1 MKPRTPTLII
11 GGLLLAIFLFL
22 LFAFQVRTT
31 EVAVVTTFGS
41 ISGTP
46 KTEPGLYLRLPYPIQ
61 NVYKFDRR
69 LQNFE
74 RKYEQTLTR
83 DKKSPILSVF
93 VGWRI
98 ADAEL
103 FLKRFNGD
111 ILRAETSLETVVRNI
126 QNSVI
131 GRHAFSEL
139 ISPDPSQ
146 VKFEQIEKEMK
157 DAMAGE
163 ARQQYGIAIEI
174 VGIKQMGLPETQT
187 AKVFERMKAER
198 ERLGKKFIAEGTAEA
213 MRIRSEAE
221 LQRDTTLAEARRKAL
236 VLRGEAEAKATEY
249 YKVLNQD
256 ESLARFLISLNS
268 LEASLKDRATLILD
282 EKTAPLNLLRGDAA
296 ATPAHSVTPGH

>member
-74 RKYEQTLTR
+74 RKYEQSLTR

-111 ILRAETSLETVVRNI
+111 LFRAETSLENVVRDAK
-126 QNSVI
+126 NSVI
-131 GRHAFSEL
+131 GRHDFSEL
-139 ISPDPSQ
+139 IAPDPKQ
-146 VKFEQIEKEMK
+146 VKFEEIENEMK
-157 DAMAGE
+157 LAMADTTLKT
-163 ARQQYGIAIEI
+163 YGIAIEI
-174 VGIKQMGLPETQT
+174 VGIKQLGLPESQT
-187 AKVFERMKAER
+187 AKVF
-198 ERLGKKFIAEGTAEA
+198 
-213 MRIRSEAE
+213 
-221 LQRDTTLAEARRKAL
+221 DRKAL
-236 VLRGEAEAKATEY
+236 VLRGEAEAKATEF

-268 LEASLKDRATLILD
+268 LEASLKDRTTLILD
-282 EKTAPLNLLRGDAA
+282 EKTAPLNLLRGDAG
-296 ATPAHSVTPGH
+296 ATAPTKN

>member
-61 NVYKFDRR
+61 NIYKFDRR

-74 RKYEQTLTR
+74 RKYEQSLTR

-98 ADAEL
+98 ADAEI

-111 ILRAETSLETVVRNI
+111 LFRAETSLENVVRDAK
-126 QNSVI
+126 NSVV
-131 GRHAFSEL
+131 GRHDFSEL
-139 ISPDPSQ
+139 IAPDPKQ
-146 VKFEQIEKEMK
+146 VKFEEIENEMK
-157 DAMAGE
+157 QAMAE
-163 ARQQYGIAIEI
+163 TTLKTYGIAIEI
-174 VGIKQMGLPETQT
+174 VGIKQLGLPESQT

-198 ERLGKKFIAEGTAEA
+198 ERLSKKFVAEGTAEA

-221 LQRDTTLAEARRKAL
+221 LQGTGLAGRGRSQGHRILQGAQPRRIAGPIPHL
-236 VLRGEAEAKATEY
+236 PQQPRS
-249 YKVLNQD
+249 Q
-256 ESLARFLISLNS
+256 
-268 LEASLKDRATLILD
+268 LEGSHH
-282 EKTAPLNLLRGDAA
+282 
-296 ATPAHSVTPGH
+296 AHPR

>member
-22 LFAFQVRTT
+22 LFAYQVRTT

-74 RKYEQTLTR
+74 RKYEQSLTR

-111 ILRAETSLETVVRNI
+111 LFRAETSLENVVRDAK
-126 QNSVI
+126 NSVV
-131 GRHAFSEL
+131 GRHDFSEL
-139 ISPDPSQ
+139 IAPDPKQ
-146 VKFEQIEKEMK
+146 VKFEEIENEMK
-157 DAMAGE
+157 LVMADTTLKT
-163 ARQQYGIAIEI
+163 YGIAIEI
-174 VGIKQMGLPETQT
+174 VGIKQLGLPESQT
-187 AKVFERMKAER
+187 ASDSARSSSPKALPKPCASAPR
-198 ERLGKKFIAEGTAEA
+198 PNCSATPPSPKPA
-213 MRIRSEAE
+213 
-221 LQRDTTLAEARRKAL
+221 ARRSFCGVRPRPRPLSITKCSTKMN
-236 VLRGEAEAKATEY
+236 RWP
-249 YKVLNQD
+249 
-256 ESLARFLISLNS
+256 
-268 LEASLKDRATLILD
+268 ASSSRS
-282 EKTAPLNLLRGDAA
+282 TASK
-296 ATPAHSVTPGH
+296 PA

>member
-74 RKYEQTLTR
+74 RKYEQSLTR

-98 ADAEL
+98 AEAEL

-111 ILRAETSLETVVRNI
+111 LFRAETSLENVVRDAK
-126 QNSVI
+126 NSVI
-131 GRHAFSEL
+131 GRHDFSEL
-139 ISPDPSQ
+139 IAPDPKQ
-146 VKFEQIEKEMK
+146 VKFEEIENEMK
-157 DAMAGE
+157 LAMADTTLKT
-163 ARQQYGIAIEI
+163 YGIAIEI
-174 VGIKQMGLPETQT
+174 VGIKQLGLPESQT

-198 ERLGKKFIAEGTAEA
+198 ERLSKKFVAEGTAEA

-236 VLRGEAEAKATEY
+236 VLRGEAEAKATEF

-268 LEASLKDRATLILD
+268 LEASLKDRTTLILD
-282 EKTAPLNLLRGDAA
+282 EKTAPLNLLRGDAG
-296 ATPAHSVTPGH
+296 ATAPTKN

>member
-1 MKPRTPTLII
+1 
-11 GGLLLAIFLFL
+11 
-22 LFAFQVRTT
+22 
-31 EVAVVTTFGS
+31 TFGS
-41 ISGTP
+41 ISGAP

-103 FLKRFNGD
+103 FLKRFSGD
-111 ILRAETSLETVVRNI
+111 ILRAEASLESVVRNI

-131 GRHAFSEL
+131 GRHDFSEL
-139 ISPDPSQ
+139 IAPDPSQ

-157 DAMAGE
+157 DAMAVTALKE
-163 ARQQYGIAIEI
+163 YGIAIEI
-174 VGIKQMGLPETQT
+174 VGIKQLGLPESQT

-198 ERLGKKFIAEGTAEA
+198 ERLSKKFIAEGTAEA

-236 VLRGEAEAKATEY
+236 VLRGEAEAKATEF

-268 LEASLKDRATLILD
+268 LEASLKDRSTLILD

-296 ATPAHSVTPGH
+296 ATPAGSTNPGR

>member
-41 ISGTP
+41 ISGAP

-103 FLKRFNGD
+103 FLKRFSGD
-111 ILRAETSLETVVRNI
+111 ILRAEASLESVVRNI

-131 GRHAFSEL
+131 GRHDFSEL
-139 ISPDPSQ
+139 IAPDPSQ

-157 DAMAGE
+157 DAMAVTALKE
-163 ARQQYGIAIEI
+163 YGIAIEI
-174 VGIKQMGLPETQT
+174 VGIKQLGLPESQT

-198 ERLGKKFIAEGTAEA
+198 ERLSKKFIA
-213 MRIRSEAE
+213 
-221 LQRDTTLAEARRKAL
+221 
-236 VLRGEAEAKATEY
+236 
-249 YKVLNQD
+249 
-256 ESLARFLISLNS
+256 
-268 LEASLKDRATLILD
+268 
-282 EKTAPLNLLRGDAA
+282 
-296 ATPAHSVTPGH
+296 